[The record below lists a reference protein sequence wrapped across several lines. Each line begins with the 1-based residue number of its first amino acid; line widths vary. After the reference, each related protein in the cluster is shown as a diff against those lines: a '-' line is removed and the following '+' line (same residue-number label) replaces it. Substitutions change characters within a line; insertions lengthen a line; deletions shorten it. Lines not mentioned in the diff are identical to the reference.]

1 MSMTCRNVLQLRDV
15 YLDGELSPSLTA
27 ELHAHLLQCPECQQQ
42 IEMLR
47 ACGDVIAKD
56 DPNPVLPSGFA
67 SRVVASLA
75 RDASAP
81 VSAGLPTRRDRQQ
94 RYWRLAVSSF
104 LPAAAAVLFLSV
116 LIWPADGPAGP
127 HSLVRGVQKPAELV
141 GENIQPAL
149 DVVSQ
154 VKADAAVL
162 GEIVGLSVHE
172 VRRDMA
178 ATKHAETPMSAFWEI
193 FFELP
198 SRELLAPPPATQ
210 EGPTPA
216 ADNNI
221 VRF

>member
-47 ACGDVIAKD
+47 ACGDVIAKG

-75 RDASAP
+75 RDGSAP
-81 VSAGLPTRRDRQQ
+81 LSAGLPTRRDRRQ

-116 LIWPADGPAGP
+116 LIWPSEEPAGP
-127 HSLVRGVQKPAELV
+127 RTLVLGVQKPADLV
-141 GENIQPAL
+141 DENIHPAL
-149 DVVSQ
+149 SAVSQ
-154 VKADAAVL
+154 VKADAAIL

-178 ATKHAETPMSAFWEI
+178 ASRQPETPLSAFWEV

-198 SRELLAPPPATQ
+198 SRELLAPPPVTE
-210 EGPTPA
+210 EGPAPA
-216 ADNNI
+216 ADRKVI
-221 VRF
+221 RF